1 MREVI
6 PERLWIGNAGD
17 ARDPGRVLDADVAAL
32 VNLAAE
38 ELPPTLP
45 RDILYCHFPL
55 VDGPGNSPSLL
66 KIAVGTVVSLLR
78 EDIPT
83 LVYCGA
89 GMSRS
94 VTVAAGAV
102 ARWRGDPLEQTL
114 TMLAAIVPHDVSP
127 ALWRDLKSVVE
138 LTVN

>member
-1 MREVI
+1 MREVV

-17 ARDPGRVLDADVAAL
+17 ARDPARVLDAGVTAV
-32 VNLAAE
+32 VNLAIE
-38 ELPPTLP
+38 ETAPALP

-55 VDGPGNSPSLL
+55 VDGPGNSRGLMQL
-66 KIAVGTVVSLLR
+66 AIDTIASLLR

-94 VTVAAGAV
+94 VAIAAASIS
-102 ARWRGDPLEQTL
+102 RWRGDPLKPALNMIADTG
-114 TMLAAIVPHDVSP
+114 PHDVSP
-127 ALWRDLKSVVE
+127 ALWRDVAALGS
-138 LTVN
+138 